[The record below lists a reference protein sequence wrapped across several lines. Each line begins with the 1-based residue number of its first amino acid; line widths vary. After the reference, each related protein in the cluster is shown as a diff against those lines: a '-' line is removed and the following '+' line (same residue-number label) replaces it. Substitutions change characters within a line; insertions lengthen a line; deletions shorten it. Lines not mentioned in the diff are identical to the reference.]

1 MNQCLTSHVSRLT
14 SHVSRL
20 TSHYKNTNNRTL
32 CYVIYILIFGYAF
45 VISRLLSHGGMHFIF
60 VALFFIILARYKFVF
75 NSFLVYSTLLVT
87 LFSPC
92 MVYGEINSDLVLN
105 FLIAD
110 KSITSEFI
118 TTLPVKL
125 FASIIFIFIATFA
138 LIKSRDYISVKNK
151 TAYYILLA
159 IVISHIFIYP
169 PIKAYSKNVMRD
181 KGETFHLTDLLYKNA
196 NFLIRDTIGIRIAYK
211 SALSELDKQARA
223 LNAKPDWN
231 PQTTQTDFDT
241 YVVVIGESAQRDAL
255 HAYDFTIENTPFLSA
270 IPRIQFNNYI
280 AIGGDTV
287 TSLSNTLVLNYH
299 ENGNIGN
306 NIVDLAKLAGFKTYW
321 LSDQNEVG
329 MFDSIVSGI
338 GKKAHHTHFL
348 NFSNSKETIFDDT
361 LLLPHIVQALQDK
374 SEDKKV
380 IFVHLYGS
388 HMPFCN
394 RTQGKYDEFY
404 VNKKLSC
411 YVQSIK
417 QTDDLLKQIY
427 HLLQQNKQQSQKEW
441 AMVYFSDHGLA
452 ANSVEKTI
460 LHGQK
465 YKANYEVPFSI
476 LHSKLTET
484 IFINAQR
491 SGPNFFDFF
500 ATWTGIKDDLIANQC
515 NFISEEACP
524 NSHYVIRHNNT
535 QVDFFDLEDEKI
547 NYFKE

>member
-1 MNQCLTSHVSRLT
+1 MFNISNPLHK
-14 SHVSRL
+14 
-20 TSHYKNTNNRTL
+20 YKNDHTFT
-32 CYVIYILIFGYAF
+32 YVAYLLIFLYTF
-45 VISRLLSHGGMHFIF
+45 VLARLLSHSGGHFIF
-60 VALFFIILARYKFVF
+60 VTLFFVILARYKLIF
-75 NSFLVYSTLLVT
+75 NSFLIYSTLLAT

-125 FASIIFIFIATFA
+125 FASVIFIFIATFS
-138 LIKSRDYISVKNK
+138 LIKSRDFIAVRNK
-151 TAYYILLA
+151 KAFYVLLS
-159 IVISHIFIYP
+159 IIIGHMFVYP
-169 PIKAYSKNVMRD
+169 PIKAYSKNTMRD
-181 KGETFHLTDLLYKNA
+181 KGEKFHLTSFLYGNP
-196 NFLIRDTIGIRIAYK
+196 NFLIRDTLSIRVSYK
-211 SALSELDKQARA
+211 NALSELDKQARA

-241 YVVVIGESAQRDAL
+241 YVVVIGESARRDAL
-255 HAYDFTIENTPFLSA
+255 HAYGFAIENTPFLSA

-299 ENGNIGN
+299 KNGNIGN

-338 GKKAHHTHFL
+338 GKKAHYTHFL

-361 LLLPHIVQALQDK
+361 LLLPHIAQALQDE

-394 RTQGKYDEFY
+394 RTQGKYDVFY

-417 QTDDLLKQIY
+417 QTDDLLKEIY
-427 HLLQQNKQQSQKEW
+427 YLLEHNKQQTDKQW

-452 ANSVEKTI
+452 ANGVGKTI

-465 YKANYEVPFSI
+465 YKTNYAAPFVI
-476 LHSKLTET
+476 LNSKLTET
-484 IFINAQR
+484 TLINAPR
-491 SGPNFFDFF
+491 SGLNFFDFF
-500 ATWTGIKDDLIANQC
+500 ADWTGIEDKLIPSEC
-515 NFISEEACP
+515 LFISETSCP
-524 NSHYVIRHNNT
+524 NSTIIIRHDNT
-535 QVDFFDLEDEKI
+535 EVDFSNLEEEKI
-547 NYFKE
+547 KFFK